1 MREFRVHYN
10 ELKEAGV
17 EVAGISTDT
26 PGSSRDWA
34 RRMELPYPLL
44 SDEERVAGAAFDV
57 IRRVG
62 IGAWNVE
69 FFKRSTFLVDALGI
83 VVAQWRKVKVRGHA
97 AEVLEMVRVLPES
110 SAGIR
115 APSAPRA

>member
-1 MREFRVHYN
+1 MREFRAHYS

-17 EVAGISTDT
+17 EIAGISTDT
-26 PGSSRDWA
+26 PESSRDWA
-34 RRMELPYPLL
+34 GRMNLPFPLL
-44 SDEERVAGAAFDV
+44 SDEERAAGAAFGV

-62 IGAWNVE
+62 IGTWNVE
-69 FFKRSTFLVDALGI
+69 FFKRSTFLVDARGI

-97 AEVLEMVRVLPES
+97 AEVIEMVRVLPGS